1 MLPLL
6 LLVSWD
12 FLVRKIQFLQSGF
25 SPDGFAPKTDRIR
38 ISTPQCFPKRQAI
51 SPRAIGIQIR
61 YFANFAAVAAVVGQ
75 HSPELKLA
83 CESNLPLSFPH
94 QFPQSLCR

>member
-25 SPDGFAPKTDRIR
+25 SPDGFARKTDRVR
-38 ISTPQCFPKRQAI
+38 ISAPQCFPKRLAI
-51 SPRAIGIQIR
+51 SPRAIGLQIR
-61 YFANFAAVAAVVGQ
+61 YFANFAAFAAAVGQ

-83 CESNLPLSFPH
+83 CESNLPISVPH
-94 QFPQSLCR
+94 QFPKSLSQ